1 MTTIQ
6 KVLRITRPKC
16 CCVAFPAKIPLILSP
31 FFCKTI
37 VCDFMAVDSLKA
49 FFNRVTDAFG
59 ITDKNTTLSNW
70 GFHNRCNVMPII
82 FLYMISVPC
91 KSRWLGLRWNPTH
104 GTFVTLSGHY
114 VVNQWYG
121 AFIWNFWGQ
130 TELWVS
136 CATVFD
142 HCLDMNWNLYTNLII
157 KFFLITFIVLLLCKE
172 FIQWNVFFV
181 IGVLIQKGQECN
193 FTPSQFIASLSCK
206 KLHEIFNKQAF

>member
-91 KSRWLGLRWNPTH
+91 KSRWLGLLKVKSNPWYFCH
-104 GTFVTLSGHY
+104 SVRPLCGKSMIWCFHLKFLRPNRVVSFLCYCVWSLSGH
-114 VVNQWYG
+114 
-121 AFIWNFWGQ
+121 
-130 TELWVS
+130 ELKSVYKPHYKILPHH
-136 CATVFD
+136 F
-142 HCLDMNWNLYTNLII
+142 HC
-157 KFFLITFIVLLLCKE
+157 
-172 FIQWNVFFV
+172 
-181 IGVLIQKGQECN
+181 
-193 FTPSQFIASLSCK
+193 PSAV
-206 KLHEIFNKQAF
+206 